1 METRTLIRILGAI
14 ALSGVTALMSCKKE
28 ESAQLDDSGNL
39 ACGNCE
45 RIAVKCEG
53 SLTTLCVPKL
63 EDAQPQNCIP
73 EQSLD
78 CTPGSGG
85 SGGAG
90 G

>member
-1 METRTLIRILGAI
+1 METPMLVLAAITLCGAA
-14 ALSGVTALMSCKKE
+14 ALASCKKD
-28 ESAQLDDSGNL
+28 ESAQLDANGNL
-39 ACGNCE
+39 ECGTCE

-73 EQSLD
+73 EMSLD